1 MFDVGFWELL
11 FIFTLALLILGPDK
25 LPGVVSTVGRW
36 TGRARALARGL
47 RLQIE
52 REMAEDQT
60 VQRPPANPSAKPHPA
75 AERQQAAA
83 AKRAEYDKT
92 VAEKQASQ
100 TTGDAGA
107 AFEPPESDSAPEP
120 ASASGDPGTDT
131 AKTAPAAAASTP
143 ERPTPVTDDSG
154 PAKAERRDER

>member
-60 VQRPPANPSAKPHPA
+60 VQRPAAKPAPPKQGRSA
-75 AERQQAAA
+75 ASEETAA
-83 AKRAEYDKT
+83 
-92 VAEKQASQ
+92 
-100 TTGDAGA
+100 AGA
-107 AFEPPESDSAPEP
+107 AFGAGTADQSGSSSTGETATRTSAAADTPSEASAEP
-120 ASASGDPGTDT
+120 ATDRT
-131 AKTAPAAAASTP
+131 GAAAAEAAGPEVAADEGGPNETTP
-143 ERPTPVTDDSG
+143 PAPKSERG
-154 PAKAERRDER
+154 DER

>member
-60 VQRPPANPSAKPHPA
+60 VQRPPANPSSKPHPA
-75 AERQQAAA
+75 AERQQEAAAKQAQYEKTVADRQAAA
-83 AKRAEYDKT
+83 A
-92 VAEKQASQ
+92 SSS
-100 TTGDAGA
+100 AGA
-107 AFEPPESDSAPEP
+107 AFEPPEADGAPDP
-120 ASASGDPGTDT
+120 AAASPDPGTGT
-131 AKTAPAAAASTP
+131 ATTESAGDPPTP
-143 ERPTPVTDDSG
+143 EQPSPVTDENG
-154 PAKAERRDER
+154 PSATERRDER

>member
-52 REMAEDQT
+52 REMAEDPT
-60 VQRPPANPSAKPHPA
+60 VQRPAAKPAPPKQDHNA
-75 AERQQAAA
+75 ASAETAA
-83 AKRAEYDKT
+83 
-92 VAEKQASQ
+92 
-100 TTGDAGA
+100 AGA
-107 AFEPPESDSAPEP
+107 AF
-120 ASASGDPGTDT
+120 GT
-131 AKTAPAAAASTP
+131 AAADQSGVPSTGETP
-143 ERPTPVTDDSG
+143 TQTSAAAGTSSETSAEPSADRTGAGDTTEATGATAGSDEGGPNETPPPAPKSERG
-154 PAKAERRDER
+154 DER

>member
-60 VQRPPANPSAKPHPA
+60 VHRPSANTSSKPHPA

-83 AKRAEYDKT
+83 AARAEYEKSAAD
-92 VAEKQASQ
+92 KQAAAASSS
-100 TTGDAGA
+100 AGA
-107 AFEPPESDSAPEP
+107 AFEPSEADGTPDP
-120 ASASGDPGTDT
+120 ASPDPGTD
-131 AKTAPAAAASTP
+131 PATSASADDEPTP
-143 ERPTPVTDDSG
+143 EQPTPVTDENG
-154 PAKAERRDER
+154 PSATERRDER

>member
-1 MFDVGFWELL
+1 VFDVGFWELL

-60 VQRPPANPSAKPHPA
+60 VQRPPASGSAKPHPA

-83 AKRAEYDKT
+83 AKRAGYEQT
-92 VAEKQASQ
+92 VAEKEAALASR
-100 TTGDAGA
+100 TAGTEFA
-107 AFEPPESDSAPEP
+107 SSETEGTAEP
-120 ASASGDPGTDT
+120 ASASANPEADRAESSPQTD
-131 AKTAPAAAASTP
+131 ASAPEEP
-143 ERPTPVTDDSG
+143 VPVTDDAG
-154 PAKAERRDER
+154 PEKAERRDER